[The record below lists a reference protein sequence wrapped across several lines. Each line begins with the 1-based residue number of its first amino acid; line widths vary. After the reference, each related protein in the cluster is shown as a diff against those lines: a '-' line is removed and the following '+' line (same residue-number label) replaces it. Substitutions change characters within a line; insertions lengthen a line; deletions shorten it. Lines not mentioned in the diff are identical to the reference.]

1 VIDLARMSLV
11 LTGLVLF
18 AGASFAVESSSI
30 EAGADVG
37 VEVGQLPPEYIGKTK
52 AGDEVRVTDSRGQL
66 LIISFWATWC
76 APCLKELP
84 VLNAIQKS
92 AGADRVR
99 VVAVNLKED
108 KKRYRKAL
116 RAYSEFGITFVHDVR
131 GATGRRFKVEG
142 IPNMFIIDVDGRIAF
157 HHVGYDDSALNGIVD
172 EINSLLLKNNLY

>member
-1 VIDLARMSLV
+1 MILVARVSL
-11 LTGLVLF
+11 LSGLILV
-18 AGASFAVESSSI
+18 ASASFASESMSI
-30 EAGADVG
+30 EAGAEIGVDVG
-37 VEVGQLPPEYIGKTK
+37 RLPPDYIGKTK
-52 AGDEVRVTDSRGQL
+52 SGDEVRVIDSRGQL

-116 RAYSEFGITFVHDVR
+116 KAYSEFDITFVHDVR

-157 HHVGYDDSALNGIVD
+157 HHVGYNDSALNGIVA
-172 EINSLLLKNNLY
+172 EINSLLLKNNLH